1 MLPSQRGR
9 EQYPLS
15 ETEVGKGVGYSFVR
29 LTMKTLDW
37 GPGSLLTVLVVKQF
51 YIWEEIKLRT

>member
-1 MLPSQRGR
+1 M
-9 EQYPLS
+9 S
-15 ETEVGKGVGYSFVR
+15 ETEVGKGVGYSSVR

-51 YIWEEIKLRT
+51 YIWEEIELHA